1 MTHTISAPTS
11 AVPTASAPAAR
22 PAGRV
27 LLACGAAAGPLFL
40 GVGLVQ
46 GLTRAGF
53 DFTRNAISQ
62 LSLGDLGWI
71 QVAGFLVAGALMIAG
86 AVGLRRALDKGP
98 GHRAAPWLVGV
109 FGTSFLVSGVFAAD
123 PGVGFPAG
131 TPDSATSALSVHG
144 AVHMTAGMVGYLA
157 LCAAFLVLARHF
169 AGRRQRGWAIA
180 CRLAP
185 VGVLAGFAGS
195 AASVLSFTAGA
206 AFGLAALTTVA
217 VRLTRRQ
224 PDRRASD
231 T

>member
-1 MTHTISAPTS
+1 MTHAISAPTS
-11 AVPTASAPAAR
+11 AVATASAPTARAAR
-22 PAGRV
+22 A
-27 LLACGAAAGPLFL
+27 LLTCGAAAGPLFL

-46 GLTRAGF
+46 GLTREGF
-53 DFTRNAISQ
+53 DFTRHAISQ

-71 QVAGFLVAGALMIAG
+71 QVTSFFVAGTLMIAG
-86 AVGLRRALDKGP
+86 AVGLRRALDGGP

-109 FGTSFLVSGVFAAD
+109 FGTSFLVSGAFTAD
-123 PGVGFPAG
+123 PGAGFPAG
-131 TPDSATSALSVHG
+131 TPDSATPALSVHG
-144 AVHMTAGMVGYLA
+144 AVHMAAGMVGYLA
-157 LCAAFLVLARHF
+157 LCAAFLVLAHHF
-169 AGRRQRGWAIA
+169 AGRGQRGWAMA

-224 PDRRASD
+224 PGRRASHS
-231 T
+231 